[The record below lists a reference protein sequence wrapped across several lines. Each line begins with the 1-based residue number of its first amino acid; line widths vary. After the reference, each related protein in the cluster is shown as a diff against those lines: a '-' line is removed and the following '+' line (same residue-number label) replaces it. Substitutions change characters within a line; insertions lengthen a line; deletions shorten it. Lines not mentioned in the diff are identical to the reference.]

1 MDPLTAF
8 SLACGVIQVVDFSAK
23 VAVKCKEIYDDGALH
38 EYRDLEDLT
47 VHLTDLQVGLRL
59 PSEAL
64 AAQDSPVSHEKDLSE
79 LAKACSETAD
89 QLVKK
94 LRALRI
100 EGPHKK
106 KRQAIRKTFK
116 AIWEKREIQDIQKQL
131 NGYRNALDTQI
142 LIDLRFVMF
151 NVHLEAPQ

>member
-23 VAVKCKEIYDDGALH
+23 IAVKCKEIYDDGALH

-47 VHLTDLQVGLRL
+47 AHLTDLQAGLRL

-64 AAQDSPVSHEKDLSE
+64 TTGKSPVFHERHLLE
-79 LAKACSETAD
+79 LAKACSVTAD
-89 QLVKK
+89 ELVKK

-106 KRQAIRKTFK
+106 KRQAFKKTVK
-116 AIWEKREIQDIQKQL
+116 AIREKREIQEIQKQL

-151 NVHLEAPQ
+151 NFHLEAPQ